1 MSLEILIATKN
12 PGKVRELKELLAGLP
27 IVLHHAGQF
36 SDLVEPEE
44 TGLTFAENAIL
55 KARYYAEKTG
65 LTALADDSGLEVD
78 ALAGAPG
85 VFSARYA
92 GAKASNEERI
102 DRLLAELAERSERS
116 ARFVCMMAVSD
127 PQGEIRFLAEGI
139 CEGSIAPYP
148 QGKNGFGY
156 DPIFIPADFTQTFG
170 ELPAEIK
177 RKISHR
183 GRAMEKIIRFFRDFA
198 AP

>member
-1 MSLEILIATKN
+1 VSLEILIATKN
-12 PGKVRELKELLAGLP
+12 PGKIRELQELLAGLP
-27 IVLHHAGQF
+27 IILHHAGQF

-44 TGLTFAENAIL
+44 TGLTFTENAIL

-65 LTALADDSGLEVD
+65 FTALADDSGLEVD
-78 ALAGAPG
+78 ALGGAPG
-85 VFSARYA
+85 VYSARYA
-92 GAKASNEERI
+92 GEKASSKEQI
-102 DRLLAELAERSERS
+102 DRLLGELGESSERS
-116 ARFVCMMAVSD
+116 ARFVCVMAVSD
-127 PQGEIRFLAEGI
+127 PRGEIRLLAEGV
-139 CEGSIAPYP
+139 CEGSIARYP
-148 QGKNGFGY
+148 RGKNGFGY

-170 ELPAEIK
+170 ELSAQIK